1 MKIFTDVEIRDIVI
15 SILLVS
21 IIFWVYVFSFPD
33 LTGFFSSLIIV
44 FFSFFLHEMGHKF
57 VARKLGCIATY
68 KMWTFGVLIGIITII
83 FGLIG
88 GGIPFVV
95 VGCVEIMP
103 YSFGRWGFK
112 VVRLSYKDM
121 GLIAFAGTGLNV
133 LFAVLFKLFPG
144 TIFHNLSYFNGLFAL
159 INLLP
164 FPPLDGSKIF
174 GWKMWFWLFLF
185 FISVLSVFSSI
196 GLL

>member
-1 MKIFTDVEIRDIVI
+1 MKVFTSIEIRDIII
-15 SILLVS
+15 SIVLMS
-21 IIFWVYVFSFPD
+21 MIFWVYAFSFPD
-33 LTGFFSSLIIV
+33 LTGLFASFLIV

-57 VARKLGCIATY
+57 VARKLGCMATY
-68 KMWTFGVLIGIITII
+68 RLWSFGILIGIITIFFGI
-83 FGLIG
+83 FGA
-88 GGIPFVV
+88 GIPFIV

-133 LFAVLFKLFPG
+133 LFAIFFKLFPG
-144 TIFHNLSYFNGLFAL
+144 TIFHNLSYFNGLFAFL
-159 INLLP
+159 NLLP

-185 FISVLSVFSSI
+185 FISVLSLLSSI
-196 GLL
+196 GFI